1 MKNLEF
7 GTYLTGDITQNF
19 RIEMQISRSIISHL
33 KNAFL
38 KMKRKLKQCMNDKYA
53 IYYQITTRN

>member
-53 IYYQITTRN
+53 IHYQITTAN